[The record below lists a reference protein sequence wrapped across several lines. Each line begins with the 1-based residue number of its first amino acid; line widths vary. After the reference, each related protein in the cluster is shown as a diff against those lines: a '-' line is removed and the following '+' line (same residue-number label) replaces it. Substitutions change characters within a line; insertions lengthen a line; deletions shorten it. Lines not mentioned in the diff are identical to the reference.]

1 VSSTLAIIA
10 FFGGL
15 LIIILIHELGHY
27 TVARHYGFKVLEYF
41 VGFGPRLWSTRR
53 GEIEYGVKALPLG
66 GYVKIAGMNPYEPV
80 APEDLPR
87 SYGEKPI
94 WQRALVIFAGPGSH
108 FIVAALLFACA
119 LFFFGDPRT
128 PLPVSVVGT
137 VDPTLNGEPSP
148 AYVEGLQ
155 NGDTIVRVGDVADP
169 SADQL
174 RAVLSSHVTP
184 TPSPVTVTIR
194 RGDETFDVN
203 ITPVAVPDPQNP
215 KQEIGRIGVEL
226 SPVYAQPG
234 VLGSLVGGIKL
245 VGDTITGSIR
255 QIGQVFGPHG
265 VNRIGQLLFTNAQR
279 TTSDPTTVV
288 GIGQQVGQTGAAGDW
303 GDILFMLAYVTVFIG
318 LVNLLPLPPFDG
330 GHLAVLLI
338 EKVRGNAVDMRKL
351 IPVSAVVMAFLVV
364 FVVANAYLDITKPI
378 PSP

>member
-1 VSSTLAIIA
+1 MSSTLAIVA

-15 LIIILIHELGHY
+15 LVIILIHELGHY
-27 TVARHYGFKVLEYF
+27 AVARHYGFKVLEYF
-41 VGFGPRLWSTRR
+41 VGFGPRLWSIRR

-66 GYVKIAGMNPYEPV
+66 GYVKIAGMNPYEPA

-87 SYGEKPI
+87 SYGAKPI

-128 PLPVSVVGT
+128 TLPVSVVGT
-137 VDPTLNGEPSP
+137 IDPTLSGSTSP
-148 AYVEGLQ
+148 ASLAGLQ
-155 NGDTIVRVGDVADP
+155 PGDTIVRAGDVQDP

-184 TPSPVTVTIR
+184 TPTPVTITVK
-194 RGDETFDVN
+194 RGDRTFDVQ
-203 ITPVAVPDPQNP
+203 ITPMSVPDPADP
-215 KQEIGRIGVEL
+215 SHTIGRIGVEL
-226 SPVYAQPG
+226 SPVYPQPG
-234 VLGSLVGGIKL
+234 VIGSLVGGVQL

-265 VNRIGQLLFTNAQR
+265 INRIGQLLFTNASR

-338 EKVRGNAVDMRKL
+338 EKIRGKAVDMRKL
-351 IPVSAVVMAFLVV
+351 IPVSAVVMAFLVI

>member
-1 VSSTLAIIA
+1 VSSTLAIVA

-15 LIIILIHELGHY
+15 LVIILIHELGHY

-87 SYGEKPI
+87 SYGAKPI
-94 WQRALVIFAGPGSH
+94 WQRALVIFAGPGTH

-128 PLPVSVVGT
+128 TLPVSVVGT
-137 VDPTLNGEPSP
+137 IDPTLSGTTSP
-148 AYVEGLQ
+148 ASLAGLQ
-155 NGDTIVRVGDVADP
+155 PGDTIVKAGDIQDP

-174 RAVLSSHVTP
+174 RTVLSAAVTP
-184 TPSPVTVTIR
+184 EPTPVTITVK
-194 RGDETFDVN
+194 RGDRTFDVQV
-203 ITPVAVPDPQNP
+203 TPLSVPDPADP
-215 KQEIGRIGVEL
+215 TKTIGRIGVEL
-226 SPVYAQPG
+226 SPVYPQPG
-234 VLGSLVGGIKL
+234 VIGSLVGGVQL

-265 VNRIGQLLFTNAQR
+265 LNRVGQLLFTNAQR
-279 TTSDPTTVV
+279 TTSDSTTVV
-288 GIGQQVGQTGAAGDW
+288 GMGQQVGRTGAAGDW
-303 GDILFMLAYVTVFIG
+303 GDILFMLAYITVFIG

-338 EKVRGNAVDMRKL
+338 EKVRGKAVDMRKL
-351 IPVSAVVMAFLVV
+351 IPVSAVVMAFLVM

>member
-1 VSSTLAIIA
+1 MSSTLAIIA

-15 LIIILIHELGHY
+15 LVIILIHELGHY
-27 TVARHYGFKVLEYF
+27 TVARHYGFKVEEYF

-80 APEDLPR
+80 SPEDLPR

-108 FIVAALLFACA
+108 FIVAAVLFACA

-128 PLPVSVVGT
+128 LLPVSVVGT
-137 VDPTLNGEPSP
+137 IDATLNGAPSP
-148 AYVEGLQ
+148 ASVAGLLP
-155 NGDTIVRVGDVADP
+155 GDTIVRAGDVQDP

-174 RAVLSSHVTP
+174 RTVLTAAVTP
-184 TPSPVTVTIR
+184 TATPVTMTILR
-194 RGDETFDVN
+194 QGKTFDLT
-203 ITPVAVPDPQNP
+203 ITPVSVPNP
-215 KQEIGRIGVEL
+215 ENKDEQIGRIGVEL
-226 SPVYAQPG
+226 SAQYAHPS
-234 VLGSLVGGIKL
+234 LIGSVVGGIKL
-245 VGDTITGSIR
+245 VGDTITGSIK

-265 VNRIGQLLFTNAQR
+265 VNRIGHLLFTNTPR
-279 TTSDPTTVV
+279 TTSDPTTVI
-288 GIGQQVGQTGAAGDW
+288 GIGQQVGHTGAAGDW

-330 GHLAVLLI
+330 GHLAVLAI
-338 EKVRGNAVDMRKL
+338 EKVRGKAVDMRKL
-351 IPVSAVVMAFLVV
+351 IPVSAVVMGFLVV
-364 FVVANAYLDITKPI
+364 FVVANAYLDIMKPI
-378 PSP
+378 QSP